1 MYIYVYI
8 YIHTYLQYKGQYA
21 PEEAVR
27 NRGFFDLSGTDPLDR
42 DFNFKE
48 EIHKAIGRH
57 RRYDKPD
64 TMAASEKV
72 DDELEVDDDEKN
84 NDHDKGDGAAVGEED
99 RRVAGR
105 PISTHLKPRSALSII
120 EQGKQTRSRRRSVN
134 NQPLM
139 LDELLHNKISS
150 KKYKVMA
157 KSIVLARQD
166 MIAIENNDDDVT
178 VDSNNRRSSSS
189 NRRKDVVSSAATNN
203 ETVAPSM
210 KIWPLNLTRW
220 WLEMG
225 RHVPKGSSSV
235 IVPTTSAHNINM
247 AVLALRSVCNTKSDL
262 ESSMN
267 DIDIIPLSNAG
278 SNSTTTTEDRSKTT
292 RFYEEA
298 SSSSTNVKSMMS
310 SNSSNSS
317 SNGGGVKEEDDD
329 KLSKKSKLGHLSW
342 YYSPV
347 SVCDRCSKVYAELDR
362 LRNMK
367 NKHLVQKQKELLDLE
382 DEKNNRWK
390 EVEVRLT

>member
-1 MYIYVYI
+1 M
-8 YIHTYLQYKGQYA
+8 
-21 PEEAVR
+21 
-27 NRGFFDLSGTDPLDR
+27 
-42 DFNFKE
+42 
-48 EIHKAIGRH
+48 HKAIGRH

-72 DDELEVDDDEKN
+72 DDELEGDDNDDDN
-84 NDHDKGDGAAVGEED
+84 SGGGGGGAAVGEED
-99 RRVAGR
+99 RTVADR
-105 PISTHLKPRSALSII
+105 PISIHLKSRSALSTA
-120 EQGKQTRSRRRSVN
+120 EKGKQGNRRRRSVN

-139 LDELLHNKISS
+139 LDEILHSKISA

-157 KSIVLARQD
+157 KSIVLARED
-166 MIAIENNDDDVT
+166 MIAIENNDDVT
-178 VDSNNRRSSSS
+178 VDHNNNNSSSSSSS
-189 NRRKDVVSSAATNN
+189 NKKKGAVVSSTATNS

-220 WLEMG
+220 WLEIG
-225 RHVPKGSSSV
+225 RHIPKGSSSV
-235 IVPTTSAHNINM
+235 VVPTTSAHNINM
-247 AVLALRSVCNTKSDL
+247 AVLALRSVSNTTSDL
-262 ESSMN
+262 ESLN
-267 DIDIIPLSNAG
+267 DITSSNNASSSSSSNG
-278 SNSTTTTEDRSKTT
+278 NSNSTTTEDRSKTA
-292 RFYEEA
+292 RFYDQA
-298 SSSSTNVKSMMS
+298 SSSSSSTTAKSMS
-310 SNSSNSS
+310 RSNS
-317 SNGGGVKEEDDD
+317 NGGADAGGVKEDDDD

>member
-1 MYIYVYI
+1 MY
-8 YIHTYLQYKGQYA
+8 TGQYA
-21 PEEAVR
+21 PEEAGR

-48 EIHKAIGRH
+48 EVHKAIGRH

-72 DDELEVDDDEKN
+72 DDELEVDDDEDN
-84 NDHDKGDGAAVGEED
+84 NDHDKDGNGGGGGDGAAVGKEN
-99 RRVAGR
+99 RRVADR
-105 PISTHLKPRSALSII
+105 PISTHLKPRSALSIV
-120 EQGKQTRSRRRSVN
+120 EQGKQTRSSRRRSVN

-178 VDSNNRRSSSS
+178 VDNNNRSSSNSS
-189 NRRKDVVSSAATNN
+189 NKRKDVVSSAATNN

-247 AVLALRSVCNTKSDL
+247 AVLALRS
-262 ESSMN
+262 
-267 DIDIIPLSNAG
+267 
-278 SNSTTTTEDRSKTT
+278 NSTTTTTAEDRSKTI

-317 SNGGGVKEEDDD
+317 SNGGGVKEEDDG